1 MQNKMISRLY
11 RYLVK
16 VLGFKGDIRVTN
28 GRVWLTFEGG
38 KLDVGPLAI
47 GEESLAA
54 RAVSELPIQWTD
66 ELDD

>member
-1 MQNKMISRLY
+1 MTNNIISRLF

-16 VLGFKGDIRVTN
+16 VLGFKGDIRVKD

-47 GEESLAA
+47 GEEALAA

>member
-1 MQNKMISRLY
+1 MANNIISRLFK
-11 RYLVK
+11 YLVK
-16 VLGFKGDIRVTN
+16 VFGFKGGIFVKD

-47 GEESLAA
+47 GEEALAA
-54 RAVSELPIQWTD
+54 RAVSELPVQWTN